1 MYEPIYCICRRIP
14 AVFSQIPHG
23 NFIMTKKWDKQNPS
37 KARFLFK
44 GANAIAKI
52 YKPKY
57 ITFKTKIHNNK
68 PRITNEYQ
76 LVLLKLAQ

>member
-1 MYEPIYCICRRIP
+1 M
-14 AVFSQIPHG
+14 
-23 NFIMTKKWDKQNPS
+23 
-37 KARFLFK
+37 
-44 GANAIAKI
+44 

-57 ITFKTKIHNNK
+57 ITFKTKIHHNK